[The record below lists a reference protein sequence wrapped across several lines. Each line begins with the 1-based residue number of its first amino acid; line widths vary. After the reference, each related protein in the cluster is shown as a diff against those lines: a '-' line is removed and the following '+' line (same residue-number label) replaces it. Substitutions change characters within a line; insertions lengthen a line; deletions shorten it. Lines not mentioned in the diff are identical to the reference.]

1 MILRIGANRA
11 RLKFADV
18 LNTVH
23 HGGQVV
29 VVEEAGRPRVA
40 MIPMELYEQLMMGRD
55 PQACIQDRQ
64 HSQLA
69 ALSQ

>member
-11 RLKFADV
+11 RIKFADV

-40 MIPMELYEQLMMGRD
+40 MIPMELYEQLTRD
-55 PQACIQDRQ
+55 RDLGSCIQDEQ
-64 HSQLA
+64 PSQLA
-69 ALSQ
+69 ALPR

>member
-23 HGGQVV
+23 YGGQVV

-40 MIPMELYEQLMMGRD
+40 MIPMELYEQLMRGRD
-55 PQACIQDRQ
+55 PEACIQDQQ
-64 HSQLA
+64 HRQLA
-69 ALSQ
+69 ALPR